1 MFLLFT
7 LVWLSLPSAAKGFGL
22 SRRSA
27 LANSAGAAV
36 VAGGWISPTTSNA
49 EEGLFQSYQV
59 IPDAAET
66 LTPTLLAVQV
76 RFCDGRMNWDVGR
89 LTFITH
95 VLLPNSNVFTEE

>member
-1 MFLLFT
+1 MFLHLI
-7 LVWLSLPSAAKGFGL
+7 LVWISLPNAAKSFGL

-27 LANSAGAAV
+27 LANSAAAAAV

-66 LTPTLLAVQV
+66 LNPTLLAVQV
-76 RFCDGRMNWDVGR
+76 RLCNGRMNWNVGR
-89 LTFITH
+89 YITH
-95 VLLPNSNVFTEE
+95 VLLANSKCFTEE

>member
-1 MFLLFT
+1 MFLQI
-7 LVWLSLPSAAKGFGL
+7 LVWISLPNAARGFGL

-27 LANSAGAAV
+27 LANSAAAAV

-66 LTPTLLAVQV
+66 LNPTLLAVQV
-76 RFCDGRMNWDVGR
+76 RVCNGRMNWDVGR
-89 LTFITH
+89 YITH
-95 VLLPNSNVFTEE
+95 VLLATSKCFTEE